1 VADLAAKNAWIER
14 VLGVKLSQVPALK
27 ALVPR
32 LKAAEDRAK
41 KLPEAHR
48 FISELYN
55 VIDAVLQ
62 GNSEAANELDHLES
76 ALSSGERA
84 ASAAAEIAQA
94 GAGINAGVVAFAKI
108 RLRWNAVQAS
118 RSIAGRRLGAVLNEI
133 LDAEFADDPG
143 LAQARAQVAHIGER
157 IPQPSPDLQDALDD
171 LAGTA
176 DPAERAKARTR
187 ALQAI
192 TGYRRALGRESLL
205 ADFQNTEYGSYR
217 IKDEVLGA
225 LDGLEAVL
233 RP

>member
-1 VADLAAKNAWIER
+1 VADAARDAWIER
-14 VLGVKLSQVPALK
+14 VLGVKLSQVPVLK
-27 ALVPR
+27 ALAPR
-32 LKAAEDRAK
+32 LKAAENRAK
-41 KLPEAHR
+41 KLPDSR
-48 FISELYN
+48 RYISELHH
-55 VIDAVLQ
+55 VITAVLQ
-62 GNSEAANELDHLES
+62 GDLEATDQLDHLES
-76 ALSSGERA
+76 TLSSGERA

-118 RSIAGRRLGAVLNEI
+118 RSIAGSRLGAVLNEI

-143 LAQARAQVAHIGER
+143 LAQARGQVAHIGER
-157 IPQPSPDLQDALDD
+157 IPRPSLDLQDALDD

-192 TGYRRALGRESLL
+192 TGYRRALERESLL
-205 ADFQNTEYGSYR
+205 ADFQDTEYGRYR
-217 IKDEVLGA
+217 IRDEILGA
-225 LDGLEAVL
+225 LGGLEAVL